1 MDVHRPD
8 VGLATPHEHAAD
20 RDPTQLDALLLP
32 DARPAASFPLRAVLM
47 VVGTASLAVGL
58 IGLVVP
64 VLPSTVFFLV
74 AAACYARASSRLYHW
89 LLALR
94 FVGPVITEWRRSRS
108 LPPGVKTRALVAVAI
123 TFAVSIVVVDSL
135 VSRVIL
141 VTTGVIL
148 ALFLARLPTRQA

>member
-1 MDVHRPD
+1 
-8 VGLATPHEHAAD
+8 
-20 RDPTQLDALLLP
+20 
-32 DARPAASFPLRAVLM
+32 M

-123 TFAVSIVVVDSL
+123 TFAVSMVVVDSL